1 MRIHLRLWIICTSI
15 FLSVEI
21 ILYFIVTITYEKQL
35 QAGYT
40 EVAIAKALSIN
51 ERLADTYPD
60 SPLRTM
66 GYLKSYSKQLNSRLI
81 ILDETKKI
89 FADSFQ
95 QLQKDAKLNLAI
107 LDKNSFPASIF
118 IKTAP
123 YGYVQYTMIP
133 LSENKDGYLLIIDDA
148 NELYEEIKS
157 FQKWL
162 IITLLSVILVFFVI
176 AYFVSRWFTLPIRQI
191 ILRLK
196 TITPYRRNFYLNYPH
211 NDEIKELIKAM
222 QSMVEQL
229 NIYDARQRRFLSTS
243 SHELKTPLTT
253 MYLILENL
261 PYVRDN
267 DESFHEFIHDLMI
280 QVKKMKRMVE
290 QLLQIT
296 KIEDLFIQK
305 EKITTHDI
313 KSHLHTTFQY
323 LSQSKQIYLQFEMED
338 ISIYVDRSLFLHAL
352 DNLVANG
359 IQYSPNGSIVSI
371 SVKKWSE
378 NCIISICD
386 QGIGISDADINHI
399 FEPFFRVNDATEWN
413 QEGSGLGLSIV
424 KQIVDSH
431 QGRIEIESELEQGT
445 CIRIIL

>member
-1 MRIHLRLWIICTSI
+1 
-15 FLSVEI
+15 
-21 ILYFIVTITYEKQL
+21 
-35 QAGYT
+35 
-40 EVAIAKALSIN
+40 
-51 ERLADTYPD
+51 
-60 SPLRTM
+60 
-66 GYLKSYSKQLNSRLI
+66 
-81 ILDETKKI
+81 
-89 FADSFQ
+89 
-95 QLQKDAKLNLAI
+95 
-107 LDKNSFPASIF
+107 
-118 IKTAP
+118 
-123 YGYVQYTMIP
+123 
-133 LSENKDGYLLIIDDA
+133 
-148 NELYEEIKS
+148 
-157 FQKWL
+157 
-162 IITLLSVILVFFVI
+162 
-176 AYFVSRWFTLPIRQI
+176 
-191 ILRLK
+191 
-196 TITPYRRNFYLNYPH
+196 LNYPH

-280 QVKKMKRMVE
+280 QVQKMKRMVE
-290 QLLQIT
+290 QLLP
-296 KIEDLFIQK
+296 
-305 EKITTHDI
+305 ITTYDI
-313 KSHLHTTFQY
+313 KSHLHTTFPY

-359 IQYSPNGSIVSI
+359 IQHSPNGSIVSI